1 MIRLCLKGDFKAAQ
15 PAHSSVIEFTR
26 MMFAEGNPAGVKTA
40 LKALGVCGD
49 KVRLPLVQVSFKL
62 AEKIIEETR
71 QLASP
76 VAVH

>member
-1 MIRLCLKGDFKAAQ
+1 
-15 PAHSSVIEFTR
+15 

-49 KVRLPLVQVSFKL
+49 KVRLPLVQVSTKL